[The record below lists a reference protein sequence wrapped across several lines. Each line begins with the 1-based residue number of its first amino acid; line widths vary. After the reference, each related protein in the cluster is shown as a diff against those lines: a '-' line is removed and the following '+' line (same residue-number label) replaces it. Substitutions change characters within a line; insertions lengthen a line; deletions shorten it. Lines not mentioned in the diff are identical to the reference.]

1 MIIHLP
7 IHMHLRSINKSMEFT
22 EIILIMDKYNFIFL
36 LFFNSSYSNDGGYM
50 GNNLQYGVSQGG
62 SSYGSQ
68 SMYNSNP
75 VGQSS
80 QGFDMSDYRYT
91 SPSKTFLI
99 FV

>member
-1 MIIHLP
+1 
-7 IHMHLRSINKSMEFT
+7 
-22 EIILIMDKYNFIFL
+22 
-36 LFFNSSYSNDGGYM
+36 M

-80 QGFDMSDYRYT
+80 QGFDMSDYRYI
-91 SPSKTFLI
+91 SLFKSFSSYFKCLFLQSYFI
-99 FV
+99 FY